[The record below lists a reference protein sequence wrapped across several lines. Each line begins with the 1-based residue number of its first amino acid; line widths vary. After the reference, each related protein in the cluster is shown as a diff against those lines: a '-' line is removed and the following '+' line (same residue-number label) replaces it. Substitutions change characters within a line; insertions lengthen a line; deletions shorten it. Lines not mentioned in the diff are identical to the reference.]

1 MALDPVVPRSRR
13 NILAAAAGGLAGL
26 LVGTLARPEAT
37 DATTGTMVYGTSMD
51 EGADQTTLTSSG
63 PSTVLFQNTGTGI
76 PVQGFA
82 SGGQAGVL
90 GSNSPGGT
98 GVLGESPKG
107 NGVQGLSTTGTG
119 VNGISTS
126 GIGMIGTS
134 TSSVGAIGGSA
145 ATDQPGL
152 YGQSTGNNTGVVGI
166 SGTGFFSLPSPT
178 PSKTGVYGYVAQDA
192 TAFGVKGESVGG
204 TGTAG
209 LSSTGTGVQG
219 SSTSGSGVTGTSST
233 SSGVAGSSVS
243 AIGVSGS
250 STASL
255 QPAIRGFSDGA
266 NTGVFGFSR
275 TFGLGTPPAT
285 PANTGVYGY
294 AIEDPTA
301 VGVKGESTAGTGVVG
316 LATNGNGVVGQS
328 SGSFVSGEGN
338 GVKGVSVGG
347 YGVFGSSSQ
356 SSALAGSSTAT
367 NLPAILG
374 LSAGNNTGVL
384 GYSGPG
390 LPPSSPPTLTGV
402 YGVSAGVG
410 VEGESTA
417 GTGVL
422 GKSSS
427 GVGLD
432 GDSASGVG
440 VVGRS
445 TTGTAVLAYIGTAP
459 RPTAPT
465 GTAVFGAGD
474 LGGYDLY
481 AGGSGRLGL
490 VQGPD
495 VGSPGSPFVSA
506 VGVLFVDAAA
516 DLWVCVVGG
525 TPGQF
530 RKLAGPATAGSLH
543 PIVPARVYDSRI
555 AGGPLA
561 VSGMRTISIATATSG
576 GTVVPAD
583 ATAVAYNLTV
593 AATVGAGWLGVVP
606 AGATFGGT
614 SSINWFGPGQTL
626 ANGGVVKL
634 GGDRQ
639 CDIWIGGRAASSTQ
653 FIVDITGYYR

>member
-1 MALDPVVPRSRR
+1 
-13 NILAAAAGGLAGL
+13 
-26 LVGTLARPEAT
+26 
-37 DATTGTMVYGTSMD
+37 
-51 EGADQTTLTSSG
+51 
-63 PSTVLFQNTGTGI
+63 
-76 PVQGFA
+76 
-82 SGGQAGVL
+82 
-90 GSNSPGGT
+90 
-98 GVLGESPKG
+98 
-107 NGVQGLSTTGTG
+107 
-119 VNGISTS
+119 
-126 GIGMIGTS
+126 
-134 TSSVGAIGGSA
+134 
-145 ATDQPGL
+145 
-152 YGQSTGNNTGVVGI
+152 
-166 SGTGFFSLPSPT
+166 
-178 PSKTGVYGYVAQDA
+178 
-192 TAFGVKGESVGG
+192 
-204 TGTAG
+204 
-209 LSSTGTGVQG
+209 
-219 SSTSGSGVTGTSST
+219 
-233 SSGVAGSSVS
+233 
-243 AIGVSGS
+243 
-250 STASL
+250 
-255 QPAIRGFSDGA
+255 
-266 NTGVFGFSR
+266 
-275 TFGLGTPPAT
+275 
-285 PANTGVYGY
+285 
-294 AIEDPTA
+294 
-301 VGVKGESTAGTGVVG
+301 
-316 LATNGNGVVGQS
+316 
-328 SGSFVSGEGN
+328 
-338 GVKGVSVGG
+338 
-347 YGVFGSSSQ
+347 VFGSSSQ

-495 VGSPGSPFVSA
+495 VGTPGSPFVSA
-506 VGVLFVDAAA
+506 VGDLFVDAAA